1 MEEGHIYA
9 FCPFGI
15 ATHAVG
21 FQYQVKILTVP
32 LLLRFPD
39 GCSLEPGVVSAPG
52 YAGHGA

>member
-9 FCPFGI
+9 FCTFGI
-15 ATHAVG
+15 ATHTVG

>member
-15 ATHAVG
+15 ATHTVG
-21 FQYQVKILTVP
+21 FQYQVKILTVS

-39 GCSLEPGVVSAPG
+39 GRGLEPGIVSAPG